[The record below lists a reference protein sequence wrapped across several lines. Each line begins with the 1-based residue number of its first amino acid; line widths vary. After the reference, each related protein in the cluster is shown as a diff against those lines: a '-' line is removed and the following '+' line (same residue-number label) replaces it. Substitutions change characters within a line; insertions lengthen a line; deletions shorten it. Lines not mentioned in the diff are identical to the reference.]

1 MRASSGPTAALQ
13 MNPGM
18 DRGRCRTPEI
28 LSDAAHLILILI
40 LILIRDPKLTTGN
53 FFIDDELLAGHGVT
67 DSDPACVTAAITLE
81 GSVSVAH
88 WRRLPHR

>member
-28 LSDAAHLILILI
+28 LSDAAHLILT
-40 LILIRDPKLTTGN
+40 RDAKLTTGN